1 MKKTVQMI
9 LVLSFL
15 FGASLTAPAYAEGVA
30 AKATNGMPGQHP
42 DPVAKV
48 EERLANFREE
58 LKITRDQDQAWAAY
72 AETTRSS
79 VRDIR
84 DRMNEA
90 MHDKPQTAPER
101 FDRHIELM
109 RERLASFEKMDQALK
124 QLYAALTPE
133 QRAMADR
140 HFERLHH

>member
-1 MKKTVQMI
+1 MKNIQKII
-9 LVLSFL
+9 LVLSIL
-15 FGASLTAPAYAEGVA
+15 VGASMLAPAYAAEA
-30 AKATNGMPGQHP
+30 AASGANGMPGPHP

-48 EERLANFREE
+48 ETRLANFKKE
-58 LKITRDQDQAWAAY
+58 LKITKDQEQTWAAY
-72 AETTRSS
+72 AEKTRSN
-79 VRDIR
+79 VKEIR

-109 RERLASFEKMDQALK
+109 RERLASFEKMDEALK

-133 QRAMADR
+133 QRAIADR
-140 HFERLHH
+140 HFARIHH